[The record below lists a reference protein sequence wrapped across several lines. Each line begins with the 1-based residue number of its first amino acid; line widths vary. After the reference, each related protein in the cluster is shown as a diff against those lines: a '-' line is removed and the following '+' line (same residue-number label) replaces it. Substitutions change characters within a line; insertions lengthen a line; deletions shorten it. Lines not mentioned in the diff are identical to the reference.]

1 MFRRFPKLPYYSY
14 SKFLLENKKA
24 TRIERRTAL
33 KKILDIV
40 YDKHKNINEIKQSE
54 LVFTSNRVN

>member
-1 MFRRFPKLPYYSY
+1 MFRRFTKLPYYSY
-14 SKFLLENKKA
+14 GKFLLENKKA

-33 KKILDIV
+33 KKFLDFI
-40 YDKHKNINEIKQSE
+40 YDNPKNINEIKQSE